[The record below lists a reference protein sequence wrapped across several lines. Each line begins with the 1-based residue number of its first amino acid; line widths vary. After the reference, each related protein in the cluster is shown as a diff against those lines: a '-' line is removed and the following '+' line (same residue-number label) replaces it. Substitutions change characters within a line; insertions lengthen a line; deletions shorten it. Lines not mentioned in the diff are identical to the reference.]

1 MKIVAKLNTSVTKLI
16 TFFPLSVAELNSI
29 EVLVINNL
37 GIKNSTQ
44 IVLLLATQEL
54 WGYYGYYRSGQPTI
68 DVQEPLISPP
78 IYHYL

>member
-54 WGYYGYYRSGQPTI
+54 
-68 DVQEPLISPP
+68 
-78 IYHYL
+78 